1 MNYWQEDV
9 SVPTVNNELSL
20 IVPHCPVV
28 LVLDTSHSMWGQG
41 LIDLKNSLHAFY
53 HSVGQEVFQEAQI
66 DIETIRMGENFGIM
80 ESFTPIIASTLLNT
94 SIRPKGDT
102 PLGASLELAVKEI
115 DRQVSEYR
123 QHGICSVT
131 PQLIVLSDGKSS
143 DDFQLV
149 AANIRDRIASG
160 SLICRAIALGDN
172 PDKSAL
178 MEFAGELVM
187 SPERGNLPETFR
199 EVGRIV
205 SQEYEESAAEII
217 INEVTANRTVSE
229 DMFLL
234 DGTNMLYW
242 DEDRNGVSLQHVLN
256 VTEYLQNAGK
266 KFLVY
271 FDAST
276 PHILRRRSPNDEGRY
291 DDLLKNVPDN
301 FRQVPAGTKAD
312 DILLIEADQNPQAV
326 ILSQD
331 RYRDYEEQY
340 HWLADKKRVVPG
352 MVLSDKIVFPKIN
365 MIIPVSTSEKT
376 NVNSL

>member
-143 DDFQLV
+143 DDFRLA
-149 AANIRDRIASG
+149 AANIRDRIAFG
-160 SLICRAIALGDN
+160 RLICRAIALGDN
-172 PDKSAL
+172 PDKRAL
-178 MEFAGELVM
+178 MEFAGELVI

-242 DEDRNGVSLQHVLN
+242 DKYRNGVSLQHVLN

-266 KFLVY
+266 KFVVY

-291 DDLLKNVPDN
+291 DDLLKNAPDN
-301 FRQVPAGTKAD
+301 FRQVPAGTRAD

-352 MVLSDKIVFPKIN
+352 MVFSDKIVFPEIN
-365 MIIPVSTSEKT
+365 LIIPVSDPEKYSFD
-376 NVNSL
+376 NL